1 MLLKKPKMMTLI
13 LAVTVVLEFL
23 AALLEYVDILVKL
36 YNLQVFLLLN
46 LYYLIRTYY
55 AQN

>member
-1 MLLKKPKMMTLI
+1 MTLM
-13 LAVTVVLEFL
+13 LAVTIVLEFL

>member
-1 MLLKKPKMMTLI
+1 MMTLI

>member
-1 MLLKKPKMMTLI
+1 MMTLM
-13 LAVTVVLEFL
+13 LAVTIVLEFL